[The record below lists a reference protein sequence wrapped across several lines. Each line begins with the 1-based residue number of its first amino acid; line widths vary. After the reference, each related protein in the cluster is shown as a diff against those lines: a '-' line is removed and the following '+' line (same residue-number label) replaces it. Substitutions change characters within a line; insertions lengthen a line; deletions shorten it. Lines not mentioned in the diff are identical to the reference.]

1 MKRGLTILLAIVMI
15 AALIIPFA
23 ACEQKVE
30 IPDGVNLSI
39 MSFNIRQDTPTDT
52 GVKDWDVRKDYL
64 IAHVKEQAPA
74 LLCMQEV
81 RKGQA
86 SDLQEGLSGY
96 ETIWYSRKVDESE
109 EGLAIAY
116 DTEKFEYIS
125 DDMFWLSETPDRES
139 KGFGASYIRI
149 CVHAILKEIE
159 TQREISVYCVHLDV
173 DSRKARIKEI
183 EMVMDKVKADDREA
197 IVCGDFNTTKEA
209 SAECFEKIS
218 GVMYSAQETALNTE
232 DGITYQGF
240 GSKLLMFDS
249 AIDFIYTTS
258 GFFAKDFNILDEYKE
273 IDGQTVYYSD
283 HYAVKAD
290 VVFKS

>member
-1 MKRGLTILLAIVMI
+1 
-15 AALIIPFA
+15 
-23 ACEQKVE
+23 
-30 IPDGVNLSI
+30 
-39 MSFNIRQDTPTDT
+39 MSFNIRQSIGADG
-52 GVKDWDVRKDYL
+52 GVRNWSVRKDYA
-64 IAHVKEQAPA
+64 IAHINEQAPTI
-74 LLCMQEV
+74 LCMQEV
-81 RKGQA
+81 KENQ
-86 SDLQEGLSGY
+86 Y
-96 ETIWYSRKVDESE
+96 EDIADATKDTYGVVWYSRTVDKSE
-109 EGLAIAY
+109 EGLAVAY
-116 DTEKFEYIS
+116 DKSKMELIS
-125 DDMFWLSETPDRES
+125 QDMFWLSETPNRES